1 MPWMRVRAQ
10 HVAAVNAGDLEAALD
25 VFAPDVAVM
34 PPGQPVLQGAALRA
48 WFTHVFAN
56 FSLQGF
62 EIRPDAAA
70 QYGNAIIEHGNWNAT
85 LQPKN
90 GSPSQP
96 VGGTY
101 VTAYARL
108 ADGSV
113 RLSETSSMACP
124 GN

>member
-1 MPWMRVRAQ
+1 VDRVRAQ

-25 VFAPDVAVM
+25 IFAPDAAVM

-56 FSLQGF
+56 FSLRGF
-62 EIRPDAAA
+62 EIRPEAAD
-70 QYGNAIIEHGNWNAT
+70 QYGNAVIEHGNWTAT
-85 LQPKN
+85 LEPRN

-108 ADGSV
+108 ANGSV
-113 RLSETSSMACP
+113 RVVRDIFNGMP
-124 GN
+124 G